1 MNDKKNAIFWDF
13 VVLLRP
19 TLLIPVWTFFLL
31 GNFWAQGGFAAG
43 KIFNVKFSFQFILS
57 ILAFSLMMG
66 GVYILNQI
74 IDRASDKKNKKLFL
88 ISENYIGLKSAY
100 IEMGILWLISML
112 LIIPFS
118 PLYKILFFISFLMG
132 IFYSLPPVQLK
143 AKPFLDLIANA
154 GGYGILNFSIG
165 WLTQK
170 TASPGLWYHTIPYFL
185 AVGAVFI
192 NTTIP
197 DIPGDKASGEITT
210 GVFLGEKGALLL
222 SVIFIIGSIVSS
234 YLVRDWICLSAS
246 LLSFPFFLNAYL
258 HSSMKS
264 VLYSIR
270 IPAPMLVL
278 IISIIYPLFLLF
290 LLCIFL
296 GLKVYYKKRFNFN
309 YPGVLSGYNP

>member
-31 GNFWAQGGFAAG
+31 GNFWAQGGFSAG
-43 KIFNVKFSFQFILS
+43 RIFNVKFSVHFILS

-66 GVYILNQI
+66 GIYILNQI
-74 IDRASDKKNKKLFL
+74 IDRVSDKKNKKLFL

-100 IEMGILWLISML
+100 IEMGILWLISIL

-118 PLYKILFFISFLMG
+118 PLYKILFFSSFLMG

-165 WLTQK
+165 WLTQN
-170 TASPGLWYHTIPYFL
+170 TASPGLWYHTVPYFL
-185 AVGAVFI
+185 AVAAVFI
-192 NTTIP
+192 NTTIL

-210 GVFLGEKGALLL
+210 GVFLGEKKALFL

-234 YLVRDWICLSAS
+234 YFMKDWICFFVS
-246 LLSFPFFLNAYL
+246 LLSFPFSL
-258 HSSMKS
+258 HSSVS
-264 VLYSIR
+264 
-270 IPAPMLVL
+270 PATT
-278 IISIIYPLFLLF
+278 
-290 LLCIFL
+290 
-296 GLKVYYKKRFNFN
+296 GE
-309 YPGVLSGYNP
+309 G